1 MNARSQSV
9 FLIFAV
15 DIKFELV
22 SKKFTFGPSYKDY
35 CFTHGAKNLVQHVNT
50 SVKQLFLSSTMK
62 KRARAY
68 FWCVIRDVF
77 FSSCSVFK
85 FLRHR
90 SQLFEVISVTSL
102 KLNVD
107 LKIPCLPH
115 ILKNV
120 IFPWQF
126 PPFDSRYLQ
135 YIFE

>member
-1 MNARSQSV
+1 MGKVDARSQSA

-35 CFTHGAKNLVQHVNT
+35 YFTHGAKNLVQHVNT

-62 KRARAY
+62 KRARTY
-68 FWCVIRDVF
+68 FWWVTRDVS
-77 FSSCSVFK
+77 FSSCSIFK

-90 SQLFEVISVTSL
+90 SQLFEVISVTSQ

-126 PPFDSRYLQ
+126 PAFNGRYL
-135 YIFE
+135 